1 MGKRDRETYL
11 HYLNTISDEDL
22 IAYCKARQ
30 YDKKPITYR
39 ELFLKLDEEKK
50 KLVKALALYMDS
62 FVGKIKVNSLP
73 IIEKYHFDKLLSF
86 NYTSTYEDLYSDDIE
101 TCYIHGKPGGDL
113 TNNNMVLGF
122 DDHYIDGNKVS
133 INIGT
138 MNCGNTINI
147 VRITTDLNMNVYIKA
162 KERKTPLTAQCLCN
176 PSLNIYF
183 TRKVKSVT
191 LVSEDGMKL
200 GECRY

>member
-1 MGKRDRETYL
+1 M
-11 HYLNTISDEDL
+11 
-22 IAYCKARQ
+22 
-30 YDKKPITYR
+30 
-39 ELFLKLDEEKK
+39 KK
-50 KLVKALALYMDS
+50 KKIIKAILVIIIIISVIFLLGIITDICGFAGTS
-62 FVGKIKVNSLP
+62 FYIVKKGECFSSI
-73 IIEKYHFDKLLSF
+73 
-86 NYTSTYEDLYSDDIE
+86 STY
-101 TCYIHGKPGGDL
+101 HGDNYEPTINENKECSQAGY
-113 TNNNMVLGF
+113 
-122 DDHYIDGNKVS
+122 YIDGNKVS

-147 VRITTDLNMNVYIKA
+147 VKITTDLNMNVYIKA

-191 LVSEDGMKL
+191 LVSDGMKL